1 MKMGVDRGW
10 KMGRVSVSVAGWVF
24 FAAGHVYAADPP
36 KVEPPAVKAPAAP
49 VVSTKTEQAMKPA
62 KTMYRLEPFLVNL
75 ADTAETRFARISID
89 LESSDSD
96 FEAGAE
102 AHLAQIRDSL
112 LLLISSKNYNTLR
125 TVEGKLE
132 LRDEMLE
139 RVNAVLGEGKAT
151 GAYFTEFVVQ

>member
-1 MKMGVDRGW
+1 MEMGVDQRWKRG
-10 KMGRVSVSVAGWVF
+10 MVLVSVVGWVF
-24 FAAGHVYAADPP
+24 FAAGRGYAADPP
-36 KVEPPAVKAPAAP
+36 KPPAVKVPSAPAPA
-49 VVSTKTEQAMKPA
+49 VSTKTEKTMKPT
-62 KTMYRLEPFLVNL
+62 KTMYPLEPFLVNL

-102 AHLAQIRDSL
+102 EHLAQIRDSL
-112 LLLISSKNYNTLR
+112 LLLISSKTYGSLR